1 MLPFLISGDRSP
13 KWAPGEKK
21 TISIPHFVCQNFGN
35 TANLTGARGE
45 HTVLR
50 ALVTLILRDNSA
62 GRPQV

>member
-1 MLPFLISGDRSP
+1 MGS
-13 KWAPGEKK
+13 WWKK
-21 TISIPHFVCQNFGN
+21 ISIPHFVCQNFGN

-45 HTVLR
+45 HTVFR